1 VSWVILFLF
10 PRLILP
16 DCEGDMSNAEENH
29 HTTEQ
34 RPGALAA
41 EEISQVP
48 SAEELVESGNLAD
61 TEEDAEDVEDFDLS
75 DLSAVLTEL
84 ESSDGESS
92 DAANLITLLGKL
104 LSTNQE
110 RLDFSNPGAVL
121 EDAQTSDE
129 PLVDLPPPSPPS
141 PRPSTRPDAAN
152 EFIIT
157 SIMRGLGPR
166 LPANL
171 GATQPTVP
179 NVLVHTDGTSEWER
193 LGKLSYLRGLFKQWQ
208 EAEEKIRKEQDLD
221 SKIRKAV
228 LQFETYF
235 RANGAEALEDFGPL
249 LELIRKANGN
259 GGYGSVSSGCSP

>member
-1 VSWVILFLF
+1 
-10 PRLILP
+10 
-16 DCEGDMSNAEENH
+16 MSNVEENH

-41 EEISQVP
+41 EEISQAP

-104 LSTNQE
+104 LSSNQE
-110 RLDFSNPGAVL
+110 SRDRSNSGSLL

-129 PLVDLPPPSPPS
+129 PPVVLPPPSLP
-141 PRPSTRPDAAN
+141 PSTRPDAAN

-157 SIMRGLGPR
+157 SLMRGLGPR
-166 LPANL
+166 LPAGL

-179 NVLVHTDGTSEWER
+179 NALVHTDGTSEWER

-228 LQFETYF
+228 WQFETYF

-259 GGYGSVSSGCSP
+259 GGYGPVSSGYSP